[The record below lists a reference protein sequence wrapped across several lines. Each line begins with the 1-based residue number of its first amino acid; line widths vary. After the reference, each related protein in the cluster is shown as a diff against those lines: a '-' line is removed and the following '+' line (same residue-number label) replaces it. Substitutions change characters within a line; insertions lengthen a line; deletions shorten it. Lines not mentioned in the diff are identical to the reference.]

1 MQHLEIVAKIPHY
14 TAEEIY
20 PILCD
25 FDSYPNNSQAVH
37 SVSSQ
42 VLSDGRTVSTWEV
55 DFRGGVMS
63 WTEEDLFDTSNYTI
77 TFNQIEGDVEHFS
90 GQWKVKNQEDDCCIM
105 FLAKFDM
112 GIPSLSQILDPIAI
126 QALQENITAI
136 IRGLFGEEV
145 EFLPAQ
151 VISPQTEISEELQF
165 HSLNN

>member
-1 MQHLEIVAKIPHY
+1 MQYLEIVAKIAHRS
-14 TAEEIY
+14 AEEIY

-25 FDSYPNNSQAVH
+25 FDSYAKNSQAVH
-37 SVSSQ
+37 SITSQ

-63 WTEEDLFDTSNYTI
+63 WIEEDLFDASNYTI
-77 TFNQIEGDVEHFS
+77 SFNQIEGDVEHFC
-90 GQWKVKNQEDDCCIM
+90 GQWKAQNQKDGCLIL
-105 FLAKFDM
+105 FLAEFDM

-145 EFLPAQ
+145 EFLPVQ
-151 VISPQTEISEELQF
+151 VTSSSTQTPNQVAAA
-165 HSLNN
+165 